1 MPSIEFKVFK
11 GKNVL
16 SQAGQA
22 TLALAGFGG
31 FWTAFRNLNTNLV
44 ITSKETLKRKN

>member
-1 MPSIEFKVFK
+1 LHGISQHLNGMPSIEFKVFK

-22 TLALAGFGG
+22 TLAGRVLSS
-31 FWTAFRNLNTNLV
+31 R
-44 ITSKETLKRKN
+44 RRC